1 MNIASYF
8 MANEAQVY
16 QPGWTKNISH
26 LSKTLQDLD
35 QMIKYFSNGSKV
47 KLIGHCWGGLLVV
60 GYLSRQPNMVSQAV
74 LVEPTFLYPGAP
86 VKEWVEKFK
95 KEFLSFWRIARY
107 LFAYPFVIKED
118 GHEGYD
124 YIATKLANESRP
136 GPPYNCKGQSSPPNM
151 FKRLGYRAYQ
161 NIFQP
166 IINDPKSFNYNF
178 VNRIDKFQ
186 GDLILIST
194 ECSILGHEFQEK
206 YNLPRFPKQTL
217 HVKASNTGHNVLTMN
232 PQWSVRTIRNFL
244 SQENQV
250 K

>member
-47 KLIGHCWGGLLVV
+47 KLIGHSWGGLLVV

-74 LVEPTFLYPGAP
+74 LVEPTFLYRGAP

-124 YIATKLANESRP
+124 YIATKLANEADPVLHIIAKVSLHRP
-136 GPPYNCKGQSSPPNM
+136 TCSS
-151 FKRLGYRAYQ
+151 
-161 NIFQP
+161 
-166 IINDPKSFNYNF
+166 D
-178 VNRIDKFQ
+178 
-186 GDLILIST
+186 
-194 ECSILGHEFQEK
+194 
-206 YNLPRFPKQTL
+206 
-217 HVKASNTGHNVLTMN
+217 
-232 PQWSVRTIRNFL
+232 
-244 SQENQV
+244 
-250 K
+250 